1 MGLKYTNFF
10 ENSSYESSDT
20 QIVICK
26 NCSSHLCLSHLILSD
41 NFRGSTGPAY
51 LVDKLINYQ
60 LENGSQETRMLTGN
74 YLINKVKCHQC
85 SNQLGWTYKKAFSY
99 SETYK
104 EGKFVI
110 EKDYIKLIPNNSST
124 ASLMEKA
131 KLNNSRRRS
140 SGSSSSSVDYNNT
153 SDDVFKFNP
162 VDPTKAKM
170 EESVGNSSINFRD
183 TDGVSI
189 LGRLR
194 FQGID
199 KEEFDEDQDVF
210 VDV

>member
-26 NCSSHLCLSHLILSD
+26 NCSSHLCLSPLILSD
-41 NFRGSTGPAY
+41 NFRGSSGPAY

-60 LENGSQETRMLTGN
+60 LESGSQETRMMTGV
-74 YLINKVKCHQC
+74 YLINKVRCHQC
-85 SNQLGWTYKKAFSY
+85 ATLLGWTYKKAFSY
-99 SETYK
+99 AETYK

-110 EKDYIKLIPNNSST
+110 EKDFIKLIPNNSST

-131 KLNNSRRRS
+131 KVNNSRRRS
-140 SGSSSSSVDYNNT
+140 SGSSSIDYQST
-153 SDDVFKFNP
+153 SDDIFKFNTSM
-162 VDPTKAKM
+162 DDSRLKM
-170 EESVGNSSINFRD
+170 DDSGGNPISFRD
-183 TDGVSI
+183 SDDSSM
-189 LGRLR
+189 LARLR

-199 KEEFDEDQDVF
+199 KDEFDEDQDVF